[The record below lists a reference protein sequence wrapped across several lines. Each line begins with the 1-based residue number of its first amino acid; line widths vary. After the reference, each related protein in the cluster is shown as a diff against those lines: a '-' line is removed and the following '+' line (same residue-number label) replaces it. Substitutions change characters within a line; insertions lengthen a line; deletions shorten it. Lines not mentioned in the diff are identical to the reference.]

1 MEPELTPMTPQPS
14 LGKYQA
20 LFNRHRALFN
30 YRNVTFSLALVAV
43 LVSGLAYYFY
53 AQAHTNPEQAQRKE
67 VQNLVAAVGKLMV
80 LPTDEQPVIATVADP
95 EKLKDQPFFANAKK
109 GDKVLIYNS
118 ARKAILYDPVE
129 NRIVD
134 VAPLNIGAQPTPTP
148 TPSR

>member
-1 MEPELTPMTPQPS
+1 MTPQSPV
-14 LGKYQA
+14 GKYRV

-53 AQAHTNPEQAQRKE
+53 AQAHTNPQRAQEQE
-67 VQNLVAAVGKLMV
+67 VQKLVAAVGKLMV

-95 EKLKDQPFFANAKK
+95 EKLKDQPFFTNAKK
-109 GDKVLIYNS
+109 GDKVLIYNN

-129 NRIVD
+129 HRIID

-148 TPSR
+148 SR